1 MWLKLEENMNAHN
14 VVNVQPTKDNSSI
27 FTYDYVSIP
36 DNYAQELIDI
46 K

>member
-14 VVNVQPTKDNSSI
+14 VVNVQPKDNSSI